1 MTFSKILIIIQRSN
15 GDVLLSSSLI
25 QNLAK
30 YYNPT
35 FIDLLVNDDTI
46 AIAKMLPNIRNI
58 YTFSYKEKKE
68 HRIKQEVNII
78 KKIYKNYD
86 LSINL
91 TSSDR
96 SVLYAI
102 LASKYSISAIE
113 NNNKKSWWKKIL
125 LNNYYIFDVKKHILL
140 NNLEPLKLIGIK
152 QEDNEISLNIDDSVI
167 ENIKLRLADLHI
179 FKFIIFHPSAQYSY
193 KIYPQKLRNDLLLML
208 NNLKIPIIISGGS
221 NNIDSQI
228 SRQIPEL
235 KNVFNWIGETSIEE
249 YVALSYLS
257 DAYIGMDTLN
267 MHVAASQNKRIFAIF
282 GPTNLSMWAPWSNQL
297 YSRTLDNAPIQ
308 TYDHIT
314 IFQANLACV
323 ACGKAGCDDSHG
335 KSECLDH
342 INPKVVFDEVQKW
355 KSKLP

>member
-125 LNNYYIFDVKKHILL
+125 LNNYYIFDVKGERGGHRHKRAVQALICLSGSCEVFVNNGEKKNNFILNKPNKCL
-140 NNLEPLKLIGIK
+140 IIETQDWHTMSCFSNTATLLVLASEYYDVNDYIDEP
-152 QEDNEISLNIDDSVI
+152 
-167 ENIKLRLADLHI
+167 
-179 FKFIIFHPSAQYSY
+179 Y
-193 KIYPQKLRNDLLLML
+193 
-208 NNLKIPIIISGGS
+208 
-221 NNIDSQI
+221 
-228 SRQIPEL
+228 
-235 KNVFNWIGETSIEE
+235 
-249 YVALSYLS
+249 
-257 DAYIGMDTLN
+257 
-267 MHVAASQNKRIFAIF
+267 
-282 GPTNLSMWAPWSNQL
+282 
-297 YSRTLDNAPIQ
+297 
-308 TYDHIT
+308 YD
-314 IFQANLACV
+314 
-323 ACGKAGCDDSHG
+323 
-335 KSECLDH
+335 
-342 INPKVVFDEVQKW
+342 
-355 KSKLP
+355 